1 MPNGAASIVPRADL
15 SRTRALSLS
24 LSSFLS
30 SGQDGVHL
38 TADPF
43 VDRVPQFQ
51 RSAVAVCGPR
61 VQFSSPVG
69 TRSVDT
75 PSTPDPHDMYVF
87 EVRGV
92 ITCCI
97 VCNTNKT
104 EHLLGRRGGRRPRAR
119 VRVALPRSES
129 GRDFDLPRLLR
140 GYLYGVSTQCEWSG
154 VAAPLPA
161 CSAGS
166 ARRRT
171 PRTLRRAAAPR
182 LLSGQWSALLPAR
195 PGPRGGLRGGGLH
208 ARSVGPPDR

>member
-1 MPNGAASIVPRADL
+1 M
-15 SRTRALSLS
+15 
-24 LSSFLS
+24 
-30 SGQDGVHL
+30 

-51 RSAVAVCGPR
+51 RSAVECVELWTATPR

-104 EHLLGRRGGRRPRAR
+104 EHLL
-119 VRVALPRSES
+119 
-129 GRDFDLPRLLR
+129 
-140 GYLYGVSTQCEWSG
+140 
-154 VAAPLPA
+154 
-161 CSAGS
+161 
-166 ARRRT
+166 
-171 PRTLRRAAAPR
+171 
-182 LLSGQWSALLPAR
+182 
-195 PGPRGGLRGGGLH
+195 
-208 ARSVGPPDR
+208 